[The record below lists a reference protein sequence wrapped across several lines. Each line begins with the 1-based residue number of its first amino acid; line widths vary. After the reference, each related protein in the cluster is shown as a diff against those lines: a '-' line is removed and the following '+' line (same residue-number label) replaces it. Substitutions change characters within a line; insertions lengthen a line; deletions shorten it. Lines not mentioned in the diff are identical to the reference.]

1 MTDFIHTVT
10 PEDEGLE
17 LKDIM
22 REHFDFSSR
31 LRNKIKR
38 EKLVMLNGVRNLHT
52 LSYKASVELDCDVH
66 CFFYRWTDCGHIVSF
81 SRGCD
86 RSETY

>member
-1 MTDFIHTVT
+1 MTDFTHTVT

-22 REHFDFSSR
+22 REYFDFSAR

-38 EKLVMLNGVRNLHT
+38 EKLVMLNGIQTPGWIKPAAGDEV
-52 LSYKASVELDCDVH
+52 
-66 CFFYRWTDCGHIVSF
+66 
-81 SRGCD
+81 
-86 RSETY
+86 